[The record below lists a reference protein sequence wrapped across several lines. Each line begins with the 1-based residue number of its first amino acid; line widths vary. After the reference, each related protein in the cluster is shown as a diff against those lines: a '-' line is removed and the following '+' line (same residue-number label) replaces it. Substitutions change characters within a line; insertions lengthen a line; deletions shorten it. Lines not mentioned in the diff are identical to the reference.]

1 MPFKHNTYNCKI
13 LIKIMPQLNSVN
25 SVGFGRQE
33 NNQVYGGNVTTAPGQ
48 TQVSGFRATQNSG
61 VAATVGTI
69 NGQSYGNVAYQNR
82 RFGITYSWG
91 PGGNMFPTGGGGFGV
106 PGPNVVVVPTAPT
119 VLVNKG
125 ETRILQDKAAFV
137 LPDKEALVL
146 PDRAAVVLEKPK
158 AIIAE
163 NDFAKADRLER
174 EQAERAAEA
183 RAATQARISAQ
194 TKFHSDVMSFLSK
207 DGLISLTSLNDRLDA
222 YNQLLNAPSNLQGAV
237 WGKNGCD
244 IVKWVNKNISNEKWK
259 NDNQS
264 LLENL
269 EKTAKKSGANIPF
282 SKDSGFTID
291 LSKTND
297 PENTEYHAV
306 RSIAQETWKWKTD
319 ELFNVPDTKVGSLV
333 LARYRGLESPEID
346 WGDSGVK
353 LATWVNN
360 NFKNDDLTKSQSD
373 SLEAL
378 KKIATNV
385 NIDFDKDKGLNL
397 DLTKT
402 KDPSNN
408 EYYKI
413 RFLSQEFLKQRLDQ
427 ETLTHIDPKEIP
439 ALLNAL
445 LTELEGGEPFSLP
458 TGKTAPQ
465 AGGNPQQV
473 SPQKGSPQKES
484 TGPTV
489 PPPPNPG
496 TLDDL

>member
-1 MPFKHNTYNCKI
+1 
-13 LIKIMPQLNSVN
+13 MPQIN

-33 NNQVYGGNVTTAPGQ
+33 NNQVYGGSVATAPGQ

-125 ETRILQDKAAFV
+125 ETRIIERGEVKKTEVGEVKKTEVGETLILPRAKAV
-137 LPDKEALVL
+137 
-146 PDRAAVVLEKPK
+146 
-158 AIIAE
+158 IAE

-194 TKFHSDVMSFLSK
+194 TEFHSDVMSFLSK
-207 DGLISLTSLNDRLDA
+207 DGLISLTSLNNRLDG

-244 IVKWVNKNISNEKWK
+244 IVKWVNKNISDGKWK

-269 EKTAKKSGANIPF
+269 EKTAKKPGANIPF

-297 PENTEYHAV
+297 PENPEYHAV

-319 ELFNVPDTKVGSLV
+319 ELFNVPGTKVGSLV
-333 LARYRGLESPEID
+333 LARYRGIESPEID
-346 WGDSGVK
+346 WGDSGAK
-353 LATWVNN
+353 LVTWVNN
-360 NFKNDDLTKSQSD
+360 NFKNDDLTESQIEG
-373 SLEAL
+373 LAAL
-378 KKIATNV
+378 KKIATDI
-385 NIDFDKDKGLNL
+385 NIDFDKDEGLNL

-402 KDPSNN
+402 KDPNTN

-413 RFLSQEFLKQRLDQ
+413 RFLSQEFLKHILDKK
-427 ETLTHIDPKEIP
+427 TLTHIDSKQIP
-439 ALLNAL
+439 DLLNAL
-445 LTELEGGEPFSLP
+445 VTALEEGEPFNVP
-458 TGKTAPQ
+458 AAITAPP
-465 AGGNPQQV
+465 AGGSSQQV
-473 SPQKGSPQKES
+473 SPQKGS
-484 TGPTV
+484 TAPTV
-489 PPPPNPG
+489 PPPPNQVN
-496 TLDDL
+496 LDDL